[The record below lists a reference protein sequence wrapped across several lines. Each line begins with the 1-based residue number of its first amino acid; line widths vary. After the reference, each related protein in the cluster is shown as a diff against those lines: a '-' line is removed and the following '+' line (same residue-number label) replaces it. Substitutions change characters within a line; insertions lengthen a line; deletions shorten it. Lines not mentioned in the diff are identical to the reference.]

1 MTPATI
7 GILHPGSMG
16 AGIAGVLHGLGHAVL
31 WVPEGRSRETA
42 ARADAAGL
50 VGAADL
56 SDLVER
62 SAVIFSVCPP
72 DAAADLAARVS
83 DTGLL
88 SGRTFV
94 DANAIS
100 PASARRI
107 AAIVEAAGGAYVDGG
122 IVGNPP
128 GTNGD
133 TRLYLSGALSASVV
147 DLFGRPPRP
156 ELAAIGLGPQPAAAS
171 ALKMT
176 YGAWTKGTS
185 ALILAIRAVAR
196 REGVEEHLL
205 EEWRS
210 SQPALEGLSDRSAG
224 LAMTKGWRWA
234 GEMDEVAATFAGA
247 GLPDGFHQAAAEVF
261 RRSPRR
267 SPTGDKRLDVEQVLS
282 DLLDS

>member
-16 AGIAGVLHGLGHAVL
+16 AGIARVLHGVGHEVL

-42 ARADAAGL
+42 ARAETAGL
-50 VGAADL
+50 VGTTDL
-56 SDLVER
+56 DELVER
-62 SAVIFSVCPP
+62 SSIIFSVCPP
-72 DAAADLAARVS
+72 DAALDLAARVS
-83 DTGLL
+83 DTGSLT
-88 SGRTFV
+88 GRTFV

-100 PASARRI
+100 PVSARRI
-107 AAIVEAAGGAYVDGG
+107 ATIVEAAGGAYVDGG

-133 TRLYLSGALSASVV
+133 TRLYLSGSRCASVV
-147 DLFGRPPRP
+147 DLFGKPDRA
-156 ELAAIGLGPQPAAAS
+156 ELTAIALGPEPTAAS

-185 ALILAIRAVAR
+185 ALILAVRATAR
-196 REGVEEHLL
+196 RAGVEQVLL
-205 EEWRS
+205 EEWRL
-210 SQPALEGLSDRSAG
+210 SQPALEGLSERSAG

-234 GEMDEVAATFAGA
+234 GEMDEIAATFAEA
-247 GLPDGFHQAAAEVF
+247 GLPDGFHRAAAEVY

-267 SPTGDKRLDVEQVLS
+267 SPTEDPHIDVDQVLS
-282 DLLDS
+282 DLLGR